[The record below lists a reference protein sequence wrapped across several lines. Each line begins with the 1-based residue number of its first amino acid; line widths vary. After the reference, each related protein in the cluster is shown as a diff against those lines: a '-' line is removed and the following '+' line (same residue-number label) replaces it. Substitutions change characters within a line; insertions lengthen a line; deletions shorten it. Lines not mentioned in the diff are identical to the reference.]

1 MQLMWKLSKFWLTFL
16 ALTGLLLVLTV
27 ACGGDEEE
35 TPTGTPT
42 AAATGTATAAATG
55 TATAAATGTATAA
68 ATGTATAA
76 ATGTPT
82 AAGEVEGITDTEII
96 LGLSGP
102 LSGTWG
108 AAYAPVIGGVEA
120 YFKYVNAEQGGACGR
135 DIVLKIEDDQYL
147 PAKAV
152 EAAKKLLDRDHVFAI
167 IGCIGTAAHSAVWEE
182 LNERGVPDLW
192 IMSGAHKWAAEP
204 EKYPWSVPLLP
215 DYYVEGT
222 IFGKYISE
230 NMPGQKVGLLRQNDD
245 WGQDMEDGLK
255 NGLDPEKNELV
266 SVESYELTDISIR
279 SQVTNLKNADVEV
292 VVSASNPPTSAQ
304 LIKEADRLGWHPQF
318 FIDYVNSDPMMFLY
332 ASPEL
337 MEGVITLQAN
347 KLSHWTD
354 DPDVA
359 EHHRIMEEYGEYPA
373 GNFTAV
379 GAAAAFLTVE
389 ALRAS
394 CDNLTRQGLMD
405 TVHTI
410 FKDYQGDLTL
420 PGITTDLSPT
430 DHLATEAMRMLT
442 AHNGEWEY
450 FGDIISFRE

>member
-1 MQLMWKLSKFWLTFL
+1 MWKLGKFWLIFL
-16 ALTGLLLVLTV
+16 ALAALLLVLAV
-27 ACGGDEEE
+27 ACEEEEEE
-35 TPTGTPT
+35 TPTGTP
-42 AAATGTATAAATG
+42 AAAVTE
-55 TATAAATGTATAA
+55 
-68 ATGTATAA
+68 
-76 ATGTPT
+76 TPT
-82 AAGEVEGITDTEII
+82 AAAEVPGITDTEIV
-96 LGLSGP
+96 LGMHGP

-120 YFKYVNAEQGGACGR
+120 YFKYVNAEEDGACGR
-135 DIVLKIEDDQYL
+135 DIILKIEDDQYL
-147 PAKAV
+147 PSKAV
-152 EAAKKLLDRDHVFAI
+152 EAIKKLLDRDKVFATI
-167 IGCIGTAAHSAVWEE
+167 AGIGTAAHSAVWED

-192 IMSGAHKWAAEP
+192 IMSGAHKFGSEP

-215 DYYVEGT
+215 NYYIEGT

-230 NMPGQKVGLLRQNDD
+230 NMPGKKVGLLRQNDD
-245 WGQDMEDGLK
+245 WGEDVQNGLE
-255 NGLDPEKNELV
+255 NGLDPDKNEFV
-266 SVESYELTDISIR
+266 SVQSYELTDISIR
-279 SQVTNLKNADVEV
+279 SQVTNLKSAGAEV

-304 LIKEADRLGWHPQF
+304 LIKEADRLGWRPQF

-354 DPDVA
+354 DPDIA
-359 EHHRIMEEYGEYPA
+359 EHHRIMNEYGDFPA

-379 GAAAAFLTVE
+379 GAGAAFLTVE
-389 ALRAS
+389 ALRAT

-405 TVHTI
+405 AVHTI
-410 FKDYQGDLTL
+410 FRDYQGDLTL
-420 PGITTDLSPT
+420 PGITQTLSPT
-430 DHLATEAMRMLT
+430 DHFATEAMRMLR

>member
-1 MQLMWKLSKFWLTFL
+1 MWKLGKFWLIFL
-16 ALTGLLLVLTV
+16 ALAALLLVLAV
-27 ACGGDEEE
+27 ACEEEEEEE
-35 TPTGTPT
+35 TPTGTP
-42 AAATGTATAAATG
+42 AAAVTE
-55 TATAAATGTATAA
+55 
-68 ATGTATAA
+68 
-76 ATGTPT
+76 TPT
-82 AAGEVEGITDTEII
+82 AAAEVPGITDTEIV
-96 LGLSGP
+96 LGMHGP

-120 YFKYVNAEQGGACGR
+120 YFKYANAEEGGACGR
-135 DIVLKIEDDQYL
+135 DIILKIEDDQYL
-147 PAKAV
+147 PSKAV
-152 EAAKKLLDRDHVFAI
+152 EAVKKLLDRDKVFATI
-167 IGCIGTAAHSAVWEE
+167 AGIGTAAHSAVWED

-192 IMSGAHKWAAEP
+192 IMSGAHKFGSEP

-215 DYYVEGT
+215 NYYIEGT

-230 NMPGQKVGLLRQNDD
+230 NMPGKKVGLLRQNDD
-245 WGQDMEDGLK
+245 WGEDVQNGLE
-255 NGLDPEKNELV
+255 NGLDPDKNEFV
-266 SVESYELTDISIR
+266 SVQSYELTDISIR
-279 SQVTNLKNADVEV
+279 SQVTNLKSAGAEV

-304 LIKEADRLGWHPQF
+304 LIKEADRLGWRPQF

-332 ASPEL
+332 ASSEL

-359 EHHRIMEEYGEYPA
+359 EHHRVMDEYGDFPA

-389 ALRAS
+389 ALRAT

-405 TVHTI
+405 AVHTI
-410 FKDYQGDLTL
+410 FRDYQGDLTL
-420 PGITTDLSPT
+420 PGITQTLSPT
-430 DHLATEAMRMLT
+430 DHFATEAMRMLR

-450 FGDIISFRE
+450 FGDIVSFRE